1 MIDLF
6 SLHDFINFYL
16 FSSSNL
22 SAHKCT
28 QMAANNTY
36 LYNPQLSSI
45 SDNIQRARKVD
56 KAQFFNNSFDKE
68 FLLSGTFQHSSQ
80 VADHQDCSAAS
91 K

>member
-1 MIDLF
+1 MK
-6 SLHDFINFYL
+6 N
-16 FSSSNL
+16 
-22 SAHKCT
+22 
-28 QMAANNTY
+28 
-36 LYNPQLSSI
+36 SSI
-45 SDNIQRARKVD
+45 SVLPNNLDDQQLDLKVD